1 MKGGINMTF
10 TNHYKKIFLD
20 VSTVCGVMLI
30 FVVIYLQL
38 GGIGYLTIR
47 NIWQIVLLG
56 AALVLRFESF
66 VNFHGLSEGLM
77 RLNYIITSVLADIA
91 LLVLL
96 IYFTPG
102 GKTFQ
107 NLGWGILVMYIISK
121 GLIYTMVYIQA
132 LQNARK
138 INDKLNRLNLD

>member
-1 MKGGINMTF
+1 MTF
-10 TNHYKKIFLD
+10 TNHYKKLFLD
-20 VSTVCGVMLI
+20 VSTLCGVILI
-30 FVVIYLQL
+30 FVVIFLQL
-38 GGIGYLTIR
+38 GGIGHISIR

-66 VNFHGLSEGLM
+66 INFHGLSDKLM
-77 RLNYIITSVLADIA
+77 RLNYIITSILADIA

-102 GKTFQ
+102 GKNFQ
-107 NLGWGILVMYIISK
+107 NLGWGILIVYMISK
-121 GLIYTMVYIQA
+121 GLIYAMVYIQA

-138 INDKLNRLNLD
+138 INDKLNRLNLE